1 MLNQAVHRCGPVSA
15 TRDVLSAQGA
25 EVVRYEG
32 FMGGHHAS
40 WWRGPV
46 VEGLVALLGERR

>member
-1 MLNQAVHRCGPVSA
+1 VSA